1 MYLISADINSPP
13 WIKFLNNAIFFVIRL
28 KKLQKWTQLDF
39 TGVCFFWSASP
50 HSNQFALEIHYTL
63 PPFFIEIFFPMP
75 KEDYF
80 RFHERFFATGADSWE
95 FSSFFI
101 YHFRFALNQSYL
113 DYFFTEIHWSFAV
126 FAPHFIVFTS
136 VFISICKLQFSLPHF
151 CTNFVFVWLSW
162 VKLIRQRRVPIKC
175 YCHFYIIGFS
185 VHNRTF

>member
-1 MYLISADINSPP
+1 MNSA
-13 WIKFLNNAIFFVIRL
+13 WLHWRL
-28 KKLQKWTQLDF
+28 
-39 TGVCFFWSASP
+39 FFWSASP
-50 HSNQFALEIHYTL
+50 QNNQFALEIHYTL

-80 RFHERFFATGADSWE
+80 RFNERFFATGADSWE